1 MTAPVHMRF
10 GGYQPPASVHNQ
22 AAEVFQH
29 ALVRRPGETVR
40 FEPEGKIVAAGHPAA
55 DLLPASR
62 APSVQD
68 HLRTLAGS
76 YTFLLVLT
84 LPIPW

>member
-1 MTAPVHMRF
+1 MTAPAYIRF
-10 GGYQPPASVHNQ
+10 DGYQPPASVHNQ
-22 AAEVFQH
+22 AAEVFQN
-29 ALVRRPGETVR
+29 ALVRCLGETVR
-40 FEPEGKIVAAGHPAA
+40 FEPEGNIVAPGHPAA
-55 DLLPASR
+55 DLLPESR